1 MLSFHDKIYYIQ
13 LSQTWR
19 RFNESKKW
27 KLEYYV
33 YFIWNFF
40 SFVTFC
46 FFFKNWTKKK
56 ISLSFI
62 YPPPIFLKKLSDNKD
77 ILYLFF
83 SINMC
88 KNILMKKMYLCLLN
102 IRHTKKKRRKKLA
115 FHIASFMNTQLW
127 TTLSLHERGCL
138 WKRKNSHNSRC
149 ISTSHRTS
157 QSLEDMNQRK
167 YCCKPLLCTIVC
179 KEAHLIILIYFESVY
194 SIHHKQCCS

>member
-1 MLSFHDKIYYIQ
+1 MYISFEI
-13 LSQTWR
+13 
-19 RFNESKKW
+19 
-27 KLEYYV
+27 
-33 YFIWNFF
+33 
-40 SFVTFC
+40 
-46 FFFKNWTKKK
+46 FFFFCHILFFLQKLNKQK

-62 YPPPIFLKKLSDNKD
+62 YPPPIFLKNLSENKD

-102 IRHTKKKRRKKLA
+102 IRHTKKKRRKKA
-115 FHIASFMNTQLW
+115 C
-127 TTLSLHERGCL
+127 LSHCLLHEHSAL
-138 WKRKNSHNSRC
+138 DDFEPPWTWMPLKKKKNENSRC

-157 QSLEDMNQRK
+157 QSMEDMNQRK

-194 SIHHKQCCS
+194 SNHHIQCCSSVR

>member
-1 MLSFHDKIYYIQ
+1 MATFQWI
-13 LSQTWR
+13 
-19 RFNESKKW
+19 KKW
-27 KLEYYV
+27 KLEYMYIS
-33 YFIWNFF
+33 FEIFF

-46 FFFKNWTKKK
+46 FFFKNWTKQK

-62 YPPPIFLKKLSDNKD
+62 YPPPIFLKNLSNNKD

-138 WKRKNSHNSRC
+138 WNRKKTKIHDAFQLLIEC
-149 ISTSHRTS
+149 PKVWRTWIRENIAAS
-157 QSLEDMNQRK
+157 PYYVL
-167 YCCKPLLCTIVC
+167 
-179 KEAHLIILIYFESVY
+179 
-194 SIHHKQCCS
+194 

>member
-1 MLSFHDKIYYIQ
+1 MTKYTTYNSLKHGDVSMNQKNENWSIMYISFEIFFLLSHFAF
-13 LSQTWR
+13 S
-19 RFNESKKW
+19 SKT
-27 KLEYYV
+27 EQ
-33 YFIWNFF
+33 
-40 SFVTFC
+40 
-46 FFFKNWTKKK
+46 KKK

-138 WKRKNSHNSRC
+138 
-149 ISTSHRTS
+149 
-157 QSLEDMNQRK
+157 
-167 YCCKPLLCTIVC
+167 
-179 KEAHLIILIYFESVY
+179 
-194 SIHHKQCCS
+194 

>member
-1 MLSFHDKIYYIQ
+1 MLSFHDKLYYIQ

-19 RFNESKKW
+19 RFNESKNENW
-27 KLEYYV
+27 SIMYISFEIFAFFCHILFFLQKL
-33 YFIWNFF
+33 N
-40 SFVTFC
+40 
-46 FFFKNWTKKK
+46 KKV
-56 ISLSFI
+56 SLSFI
-62 YPPPIFLKKLSDNKD
+62 YPPPIFLKNLSDNKD

-102 IRHTKKKRRKKLA
+102 IRHTKKKRRKKSLP
-115 FHIASFMNTQLW
+115 FTLPPSW
-127 TTLSLHERGCL
+127 TLSFGRL
-138 WKRKNSHNSRC
+138 WASMNVDAFEKEKNENSRC

-157 QSLEDMNQRK
+157 QSMEDMNQRK

>member
-1 MLSFHDKIYYIQ
+1 MTNYTTYNSLKHGDVSMNQKMKIGVLCIFHLKF
-13 LSQTWR
+13 L
-19 RFNESKKW
+19 
-27 KLEYYV
+27 L
-33 YFIWNFF
+33 

-46 FFFKNWTKKK
+46 FFFKNWTKK

-62 YPPPIFLKKLSDNKD
+62 YPPPIFLKNLSDNKD

-102 IRHTKKKRRKKLA
+102 IRHTKKKRRKKSLP
-115 FHIASFMNTQLW
+115 FTLPPSW
-127 TTLSLHERGCL
+127 TLSFGRL
-138 WKRKNSHNSRC
+138 WASMNVDAFEKEKNENSRC

-157 QSLEDMNQRK
+157 QSMEDMNQRK

>member
-1 MLSFHDKIYYIQ
+1 MYISFEIFFLLSHFAF
-13 LSQTWR
+13 S
-19 RFNESKKW
+19 SKT
-27 KLEYYV
+27 EQ
-33 YFIWNFF
+33 
-40 SFVTFC
+40 
-46 FFFKNWTKKK
+46 KK

-102 IRHTKKKRRKKLA
+102 IRHTKKKRRKKKLA

-138 WKRKNSHNSRC
+138 
-149 ISTSHRTS
+149 
-157 QSLEDMNQRK
+157 
-167 YCCKPLLCTIVC
+167 
-179 KEAHLIILIYFESVY
+179 
-194 SIHHKQCCS
+194 

>member
-1 MLSFHDKIYYIQ
+1 MATFQWIKKMKIGVLCIFHLK
-13 LSQTWR
+13 
-19 RFNESKKW
+19 
-27 KLEYYV
+27 
-33 YFIWNFF
+33 
-40 SFVTFC
+40 
-46 FFFKNWTKKK
+46 FFFFCHILLFLQKLNKKK